1 MSPVAASAAPEP
13 IRGPL
18 RLLAAPHE
26 TLPPGTR
33 LPFGW
38 PAFPV
43 TSDAD
48 AILAQAP
55 RAGRLRLT
63 VALEVWHRAELA
75 IGSPTRQEPWVCV
88 VVDHSD
94 VLEVLDIPL
103 PETAVDSP
111 IRLRLSS
118 GGEPIWL
125 LADDANMPPEFRPHI
140 ISPAPDAAREARI
153 STFIDRMRSL
163 ASLQQFGWKEGCVL
177 EGLLDL
183 AERRPDGGFAAAAEA
198 HLGQFFDRNG
208 ELRYE
213 DPWGRPADGQV
224 YGVEGALPF
233 AAIQRLWPA
242 HPSLA
247 LLGSYLGSARRSDG
261 AVFDEGMVSA
271 EGAYTIAYP
280 LAVLATARH
289 DQAAV
294 EDALAQLRIRCRELV
309 DGDTVYLRSYQDGH
323 RTYPNWIRAHTWLL
337 LGLTRTLQLL
347 PRGAAPDLA
356 AELVRIAG
364 LVAVHQQPD
373 GLWRCYLDDPATAV
387 ETSGSAGIAAALT
400 RGANAGLLSEGS
412 RSVAERAWSGLLGH
426 LTADGMLAGASQAN
440 KDGDR
445 LQRADYRILS
455 QMGMGLLAQLA
466 AALDIALPSDAGAAS
481 RKG

>member
-1 MSPVAASAAPEP
+1 MNPAAEP
-13 IRGPL
+13 SRTPL

-26 TLPPGTR
+26 ALPPRTR

-38 PAFPV
+38 QAFPV
-43 TSDAD
+43 TADAD
-48 AILAQAP
+48 VILAPAP
-55 RAGRLRLT
+55 HTGRLRLT
-63 VALEVWHRAELA
+63 VALEVWHRAVLA
-75 IGSPTRQEPWVCV
+75 IGPPAQQEPWVRA

-94 VLEVLDIPL
+94 VFEVLDVPL
-103 PETAVDSP
+103 PEDAVDAP
-111 IRLRLSS
+111 LRLRLSS
-118 GGEPIWL
+118 GSEPIWL
-125 LADDANMPPEFRPHI
+125 LADGASLPPEFQPHI
-140 ISPAPDAAREARI
+140 LVPDPGAAREARI
-153 STFIDRMRSL
+153 SSFYDRMRSL
-163 ASLQQFGWKEGCVL
+163 SSLQQFGWKEGCVL

-183 AERRPDGGFAAAAEA
+183 DERHHDGGFAAAAQA
-198 HLGQFFDRNG
+198 HLGQFLDHNG

-247 LLGSYLGSARRSDG
+247 LLGSYLDSARRSDG
-261 AVFDEGMVSA
+261 AVFDEGMVST

-280 LAVLATARH
+280 LVLLAIARG
-289 DQAAV
+289 DWAAV

-309 DGDTVYLRSYQDGH
+309 DGDTVYLRSYHDGR

-356 AELVRIAG
+356 AELERIAD

-373 GLWRCYLDDPATAV
+373 GLWRCYLDDPATGV
-387 ETSGSAGIAAALT
+387 ETSGSAGIAAALA
-400 RGANAGLLSEGS
+400 RGANAGLLGEGS
-412 RSVAERAWSGLLGH
+412 KSVAERAWWGLLGH

-466 AALDIALPSDAGAAS
+466 AALDIALPWDTGATS
-481 RKG
+481 QKG